1 MSQIKSNHRQ
11 TAEHSRGQEAAGRV
25 KTGSTYFDVIKPGD
39 PASLKIRFGSVL
51 VEASAP
57 SKSAAKRNI
66 EAGSAA
72 MGRVGRALSRPGVKV
87 ALGKDVPL
95 YKADPGRAGYL
106 IRTLKGTQQSGKIV
120 GGKFKSE

>member
-1 MSQIKSNHRQ
+1 MSRVKSNRQ
-11 TAEHSRGQEAAGRV
+11 TVQHSLGQGAAGRV
-25 KTGSTYFDVIKPGD
+25 KTGSTHFDVIKPGSS
-39 PASLKIRFGSVL
+39 ASLKIRFGSVL

-72 MGRVGRALSRPGVKV
+72 MDRVGRALSRPGVKV
-87 ALGKDVPL
+87 ELGKDVPL

-106 IRTLKGTQQSGKIV
+106 IRTLKGSQRSGKIV
-120 GGKFKSE
+120 GGKFKPA